1 MNYSWCFWCTH
12 LISQFG
18 RGWNREKS
26 YTHQT
31 PWSLIK
37 KKCMNRLMPSSL
49 IKKKCMNK
57 TIKFVVRKG
66 SQYIAKAVHQPSGL
80 GWNATKWNNSRS
92 SVIEYKAL
100 RSRRYKK
107 TYVHVWRNSNSSF
120 LPHELCL
127 QQRTNMT
134 YMMKIEN
141 LEAGQILF
149 VIKVGN
155 RCNFDQFCSI

>member
-1 MNYSWCFWCTH
+1 MYTSMLIVNCTFFRTNYSWCFWCTH

-18 RGWNREKS
+18 RGWSREKS
-26 YTHQT
+26 YTHQM

-66 SQYIAKAVHQPSGL
+66 SQYIAKVVHQPSGL
-80 GWNATKWNNSRS
+80 GWNAIKWNNSRS

-127 QQRTNMT
+127 QRRTNMI

-149 VIKVGN
+149 
-155 RCNFDQFCSI
+155 FL